1 MRSSGM
7 MSFLAQI
14 LGPSRSYTRTPKFE
28 DAVTPVSAPEKP
40 IAGDLMDMDLM
51 EDDTTLPDRPMSVS
65 IRQLSDITGLS
76 KSLLYTRANVGNL
89 PGCRIIGSR
98 FLIHLETF
106 EDYLK
111 AGNGKEQIVGRSKN
125 AKIQTTSLTQ
135 DRQDASG
142 PEVQE
147 ITGQSGSA

>member
-14 LGPSRSYTRTPKFE
+14 LGPSRSYTRTPRFKE
-28 DAVTPVSAPEKP
+28 TVTPVAAPEKP
-40 IAGDLMDMDLM
+40 ITQKPPPEKPIVGDLMDGDLVGD
-51 EDDTTLPDRPMSVS
+51 ESTLPDRPMSVS
-65 IRQLSDITGLS
+65 IRELSNITGLS

-111 AGNGKEQIVGRSKN
+111 TGTGKEQIVGRSKN

-135 DRQDASG
+135 DREDASG
-142 PEVQE
+142 RE
-147 ITGQSGSA
+147 A

>member
-1 MRSSGM
+1 MRAPGM

-14 LGPSRSYTRTPKFE
+14 LGPSRSYTRTPKFK
-28 DAVTPVSAPEKP
+28 DTITPISAPEKP

-65 IRQLSDITGLS
+65 IRELSDITGLS

-111 AGNGKEQIVGRSKN
+111 AGTGKEQMNGENK
-125 AKIQTTSLTQ
+125 
-135 DRQDASG
+135 DA
-142 PEVQE
+142 
-147 ITGQSGSA
+147 

>member
-14 LGPSRSYTRTPKFE
+14 LGPSRSYTRTPRFKE
-28 DAVTPVSAPEKP
+28 TVTPVAAPEKP
-40 IAGDLMDMDLM
+40 ITQKPPPEKPIVGDLMDGDLVD
-51 EDDTTLPDRPMSVS
+51 EESTLSDLPMTVG

-76 KSLLYTRANVGNL
+76 KSLLYARANAGNL

-98 FLIHLETF
+98 FLVHLGTF

-111 AGNGKEQIVGRSKN
+111 AGTGKEQMDGENK
-125 AKIQTTSLTQ
+125 
-135 DRQDASG
+135 DA
-142 PEVQE
+142 
-147 ITGQSGSA
+147 

>member
-1 MRSSGM
+1 MRAPGM

-14 LGPSRSYTRTPKFE
+14 LGPSRSYTRTPKFK
-28 DAVTPVSAPEKP
+28 DTVTPISAPEKP
-40 IAGDLMDMDLM
+40 ITQKPPPEKPIVGDLMDMDLM

-65 IRQLSDITGLS
+65 IRELSDITGLS

-111 AGNGKEQIVGRSKN
+111 AGTGKEQMNGENK
-125 AKIQTTSLTQ
+125 
-135 DRQDASG
+135 DA
-142 PEVQE
+142 
-147 ITGQSGSA
+147 